1 MEVVL
6 RPARPTDAP
15 QVADILIA
23 AHAQMR
29 PYPRDVHTDEEIRAR
44 IGDVVLPGNEIVIAE
59 AGAALRVID
68 QQRLT
73 LAKAKAEAEA
83 ELREREQDVSHGGF
97 L

>member
-29 PYPRDVHTDEEIRAR
+29 PYLRGVHTDEVIRAR
-44 IGDVVLPGNEIVIAE
+44 IGDVVLPGN
-59 AGAALRVID
+59 
-68 QQRLT
+68 
-73 LAKAKAEAEA
+73 
-83 ELREREQDVSHGGF
+83 
-97 L
+97 

>member
-1 MEVVL
+1 
-6 RPARPTDAP
+6 
-15 QVADILIA
+15 
-23 AHAQMR
+23 
-29 PYPRDVHTDEEIRAR
+29 
-44 IGDVVLPGNEIVIAE
+44 VIAE
-59 AGAALRVID
+59 VGAALRVID